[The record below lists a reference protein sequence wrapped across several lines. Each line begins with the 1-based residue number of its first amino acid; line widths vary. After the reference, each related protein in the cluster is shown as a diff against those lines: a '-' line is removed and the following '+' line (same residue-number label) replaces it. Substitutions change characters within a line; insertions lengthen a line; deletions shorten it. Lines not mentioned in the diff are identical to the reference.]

1 MVMIMDSE
9 EISKAIQRQQLA
21 DSLKQDFIGTLDDRI
36 SRYQE
41 LDFVKI
47 IPNAHF
53 ASVSAECILLYR
65 DGYFLACIALCQA
78 VAEAIVRLMCER
90 SKFTSISDDYEE
102 NVEKLH
108 NRKIK
113 PDCNQLFKE
122 IWASRHDYHH
132 LNLGIPTERSKSQE
146 IARSKIVT
154 LHKIESTVFEFAIK
168 DGAILPKYPKYW
180 DINKD
185 GLINAFLRFEP

>member
-1 MVMIMDSE
+1 MDKE
-9 EISKAIQRQQLA
+9 EVLRAIKHKQLEE
-21 DSLKQDFIGTLDDRI
+21 SLKQDFLAKLDERI

-41 LDFVKI
+41 LDFIKI
-47 IPNAHF
+47 TPNAHF

-78 VAEAIVRLMCER
+78 VAEAIVRLMCKR
-90 SKFTSISDDYEE
+90 SKFTSISDDYTE
-102 NVEKLH
+102 NVTKLH

-113 PDCNQLFKE
+113 PDCNQLFKG
-122 IWASRHDYHH
+122 IWVGRDGYHH
-132 LNLGIPTERSKSQE
+132 LNPEIPTERNKLQE

-154 LHKIESTVFEFAIK
+154 LHKIEAIVFEFAIK

-185 GLINAFLRFEP
+185 GLINVFLRFEP

>member
-1 MVMIMDSE
+1 MDRE
-9 EISKAIQRQQLA
+9 EISEAIQLQQLA
-21 DSLKQDFIGTLDDRI
+21 DSLKQDILATLDERI

-41 LDFVKI
+41 LDFIKI
-47 IPNAHF
+47 TPNAHF

-78 VAEAIVRLMCER
+78 VAEAIVRLMCKR
-90 SKFTSISDDYEE
+90 SEFTSISDDYKE
-102 NVEKLH
+102 NVKKLH

-113 PDCNQLFKE
+113 PDCNQLFELFEE
-122 IWASRHDYHH
+122 IWVGRDDYHH
-132 LNLGIPTERSKSQE
+132 LSPRIPTERNKLQE

-154 LHKIESTVFEFAIK
+154 LHKIESIVFEFAIK

-180 DINKD
+180 DIRKD

>member
-1 MVMIMDSE
+1 MDRQE
-9 EISKAIQRQQLA
+9 ALRAIKRKQLE
-21 DSLKQDFIGTLDDRI
+21 DSLKQDIIATLDERI

-41 LDFVKI
+41 LDFIKI
-47 IPNAHF
+47 TPNAHF

-78 VAEAIVRLMCER
+78 IAEAIVRLMCKR
-90 SKFTSISDDYEE
+90 SRFTSISDDYKK
-102 NVEKLH
+102 NVKKLN

-113 PDCNQLFKE
+113 PDCNQLFEE
-122 IWASRHDYHH
+122 IWVGRNDYHH
-132 LNLGIPTERSKSQE
+132 LSPRIPTERNKLQE

-154 LHKIESTVFEFAIK
+154 LHKIESIVFEFAIK

>member
-1 MVMIMDSE
+1 MNRE

-21 DSLKQDFIGTLDDRI
+21 DSLEQDFIGMLNERI

-47 IPNAHF
+47 TPNAHF

-78 VAEAIVRLMCER
+78 VAEAIVRLMCES
-90 SKFTSISDDYEE
+90 SKFTSISNDYEE

-108 NRKIK
+108 NRKVK

-122 IWASRHDYHH
+122 IWVGRHDYHH
-132 LNLGIPTERSKSQE
+132 LNPGIPTERSKLQE
-146 IARSKIVT
+146 IARSKIAT

-180 DINKD
+180 GINKN

>member
-1 MVMIMDSE
+1 MGKE
-9 EISKAIQRQQLA
+9 EVLRATKREQLKE
-21 DSLKQDFIGTLDDRI
+21 SLKQDILATLDERI

-41 LDFVKI
+41 LDFIKI
-47 IPNAHF
+47 TPNAHF

-78 VAEAIVRLMCER
+78 VAEAIVRLICKR

-102 NVEKLH
+102 NVRKLR

-113 PDCNQLFKE
+113 PDCNQLFEE
-122 IWASRHDYHH
+122 IWVGRDDYHH
-132 LNLGIPTERSKSQE
+132 LNPGIPTERNKLQE
-146 IARSKIVT
+146 IARSKIIT
-154 LHKIESTVFEFAIK
+154 LHKIESIVFEFAIK

-185 GLINAFLRFEP
+185 GLINVFLRFEP

>member
-1 MVMIMDSE
+1 MDRE

-21 DSLKQDFIGTLDDRI
+21 DSLKQDILATLDERI

-41 LDFVKI
+41 LDFIKI
-47 IPNAHF
+47 TPNAHF

-78 VAEAIVRLMCER
+78 VSEAIVRLMCER
-90 SKFTSISDDYEE
+90 SKFTSISNDYEK
-102 NVEKLH
+102 NVENLQKR
-108 NRKIK
+108 NIK

-122 IWASRHDYHH
+122 IWAGRPDYHH
-132 LNLGIPTERSKSQE
+132 LNPGIPTEKSKLQE
-146 IARSKIVT
+146 IARSKIAT
-154 LHKIESTVFEFAIK
+154 LHKIESTVFEFTIK
-168 DGAILPKYPKYW
+168 DSAILPKYPKYW

-185 GLINAFLRFEP
+185 GLMNVFLRLEP